1 MNYYKCGGHINY
13 YKCGGQMSYYKFVTW
28 PITSVV
34 AT

>member
-28 PITSVV
+28 TITSVV